1 MLIEKFKTKKI
12 LLGSQSPRRQE
23 LLKALGVDFKVVKI
37 SSDENYPENLRNEK
51 ITEFISL
58 SKANAY
64 SNLKENEILIT
75 ADTVVVLNDE
85 VLGKP
90 IDENEAFQM
99 IRKLAGSTHQVFTS
113 VCVRTIENILTFS
126 DKTDVIFDEFTDEEI
141 NYYIQN
147 FHPFDKAGAYGIQ
160 DWLGYAKVKGI
171 QGCYYNVMGFPLS
184 KFYRKMQSF

>member
-64 SNLKENEILIT
+64 SNLKGNEILIT
-75 ADTVVVLNDE
+75 ADTLVVLNDE

>member
-64 SNLKENEILIT
+64 SNLKGNEILIT
-75 ADTVVVLNDE
+75 ADTLVVLNDE

-99 IRKLAGSTHQVFTS
+99 IRKLAGNTHQVFTS
-113 VCVRTIENILTFS
+113 VCVRTIEKTLTFS

-147 FHPFDKAGAYGIQ
+147 FYPFDKAGAYGIQ

>member
-64 SNLKENEILIT
+64 SNLKGNEILIT
-75 ADTVVVLNDE
+75 ADTLVVLNDE

-99 IRKLAGSTHQVFTS
+99 IRKLAGNTHQVFTS
-113 VCVRTIENILTFS
+113 VCVRTIEKTLTFS

>member
-75 ADTVVVLNDE
+75 ADTLVVLNDE

-99 IRKLAGSTHQVFTS
+99 IRKLAGNTHQVFTS
-113 VCVRTIENILTFS
+113 VCVRTIEKTLTFS

>member
-75 ADTVVVLNDE
+75 ADTLVVLNDE

-99 IRKLAGSTHQVFTS
+99 IRKLAGNTHQVFTS
-113 VCVRTIENILTFS
+113 VCVRTIEKTLTFS

-147 FHPFDKAGAYGIQ
+147 FYPFDKAGAYGIQ

>member
-75 ADTVVVLNDE
+75 ADTLVVLNDE

>member
-64 SNLKENEILIT
+64 SNLKGNEILIT
-75 ADTVVVLNDE
+75 ADTLVVLNDE

-147 FHPFDKAGAYGIQ
+147 FYPFDKAGAYGIQ

>member
-64 SNLKENEILIT
+64 SNLKGNEILIT
-75 ADTVVVLNDE
+75 ADTLVVLNDE

-171 QGCYYNVMGFPLS
+171 QGCYYIVMGFPLS
-184 KFYRKMQSF
+184 KLYRKMQSF